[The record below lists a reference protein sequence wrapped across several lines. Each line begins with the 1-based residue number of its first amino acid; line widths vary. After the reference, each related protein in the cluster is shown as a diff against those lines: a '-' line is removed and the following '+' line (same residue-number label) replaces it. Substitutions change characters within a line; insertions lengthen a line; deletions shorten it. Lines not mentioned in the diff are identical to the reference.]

1 MSMTIKQRVS
11 ELLGGCSRRVLSAAG
26 RFRRDKSGMAAIEF
40 AFVFPFMLIM
50 YFGVVDVADLLSANR
65 KVTLAASALGDLVA
79 QAPGTLTPSDLAG
92 LYNAIGPIMSPI
104 PASAVKINILTYR
117 KNGSA
122 AQLRWDHDK
131 NGTCSGMSLPSNM
144 IDMMAD
150 NNDLVVARVC
160 ISYQPVVGEVV
171 GSGPFLLSD
180 QFVLRPRE
188 SPTLLCSAC

>member
-1 MSMTIKQRVS
+1 MFNSIKQRSS
-11 ELLGGCSRRVLSAAG
+11 ELLGGCSNRVLSAAG
-26 RFRRDKSGMAAIEF
+26 RFRRDRSGMAAIEF

-79 QAPGTLTPSDLAG
+79 QAPGTLTPSDLNG
-92 LYNAIGPIMSPI
+92 LYNAVGPIMNPI
-104 PASAVKINILTYR
+104 PASDVKINILTYR
-117 KNGSA
+117 KSGSSA
-122 AQLRWDHDK
+122 VLRWDHDK
-131 NGTCSGMSLPSNM
+131 NGSCSGLSLPSNM
-144 IDMMAD
+144 AAMMAD

-160 ISYQPVVGEVV
+160 INYQPVVGTVI
-171 GSGPFLLSD
+171 GTGPFLLSD